1 MLFVCYEKEQTNALY
16 IWNKSGNRVLKYVV
30 TKYLFL
36 DYRNFRFK
44 FWKGTLKYK
53 FFNKIPS
60 SGPSNNSFSIFGSI
74 LLLKVS

>member
-36 DYRNFRFK
+36 DYRNF
-44 FWKGTLKYK
+44 G
-53 FFNKIPS
+53 
-60 SGPSNNSFSIFGSI
+60 SNSEKELWNISFLIRYLAQG
-74 LLLKVS
+74 LVTTVSQFLAAFYF